1 MGFVASELA
10 QDESVN
16 ETKVNRTR
24 EKDHFRALRIVK
36 IGENPMDGELS
47 TRLS

>member
-24 EKDHFRALRIVK
+24 EKDHFRALHIVK
-36 IGENPMDGELS
+36 IIERRVENPIDGELS
-47 TRLS
+47 